1 MTVLKKLSEVILILH
16 IFQVQYIR
24 DCKKVYGR
32 ILNNDN
38 VESSIGA
45 KSKIQSEKVWKELYP
60 EEPFE
65 LEYTGSP
72 ETTMDVNSGAT
83 EGIFYDL
90 ISAVKRQSS
99 FCYQVFKQPLLH
111 YMLCTSVPDYTINPN
126 NCYFNFDFR

>member
-38 VESSIGA
+38 VESSIGT

-111 YMLCTSVPDYTINPN
+111 YMLCTSVPDYTINPK
-126 NCYFNFDFR
+126 NCYFNFDSR

>member
-1 MTVLKKLSEVILILH
+1 MTVFRNLCEVIVMLH

-38 VESSIGA
+38 VESSIRA
-45 KSKIQSEKVWKELYP
+45 KSKIQSEKVWKALYP

-111 YMLCTSVPDYTINPN
+111 YMLCTSVPDYTINPK
-126 NCYFNFDFR
+126 NCYFNFDSR

>member
-1 MTVLKKLSEVILILH
+1 MLYNYIMTVFRKLSEVILILH

-65 LEYTGSP
+65 L
-72 ETTMDVNSGAT
+72 VHK
-83 EGIFYDL
+83 F
-90 ISAVKRQSS
+90 
-99 FCYQVFKQPLLH
+99 F
-111 YMLCTSVPDYTINPN
+111 
-126 NCYFNFDFR
+126 

>member
-1 MTVLKKLSEVILILH
+1 MTVLKKLSEVIVILH

-72 ETTMDVNSGAT
+72 ETTMDVNSGVT
-83 EGIFYDL
+83 EGISYDL

>member
-1 MTVLKKLSEVILILH
+1 MTVFRNLCEVIVMLH

-83 EGIFYDL
+83 EGISYDL

-99 FCYQVFKQPLLH
+99 FYYQVFKQSLLH
-111 YMLCTSVPDYTINPN
+111 YTLCTSVPDYTINPK
-126 NCYFNFDFR
+126 NCSFNFDSR